1 MLDQPTAGGRT
12 GPGPTVTSDRIS
24 SGGLVVILRP
34 GRPDKGDPSLHGVR
48 PLMSAARIHRPTD
61 GTYRGILKT
70 WWPLGGKQLMIFAA
84 DPIYIAIIM
93 RMSQPD
99 LELGALYTYGWPVLM
114 VIAAPTFTLNAVGNV
129 FGKNVEN
136 VRKTRRF
143 ALFVGLAGTA
153 ILSVIAFTPLSGLV
167 MRVIMDVP
175 EPEQA
180 MVATVFQVVAIYPI
194 LKAICMISQG
204 HLIRCGRAGDVLA
217 SRVVRLIIGLA
228 IVLAGYRFELLQ
240 GAVLGATGIIG
251 SLVAQ
256 TAYLWWRSGFARR
269 GLARDPIDSTVV
281 TTATLA
287 RFAIP
292 MSIVPIV
299 GSATLLLMAAA
310 LGRLPGVVASLAVW
324 PVVTNFSQIGVSLG
338 KSFDQVT
345 IVHGVDEASRRR
357 LRRFGLFLGVGTVLA
372 TAVLNASGLLSYLLR
387 TLEALDEETTII
399 TARVMWILTPM
410 PLLLT
415 LCAYYRGLLARQL
428 FTVSI
433 LLSKVVA
440 LVIVAAVLVWSLDGD
455 PVTGIYAVA
464 AASVVSAGATLAWL
478 VASLR
483 WHHRTG

>member
-1 MLDQPTAGGRT
+1 MG
-12 GPGPTVTSDRIS
+12 
-24 SGGLVVILRP
+24 
-34 GRPDKGDPSLHGVR
+34 
-48 PLMSAARIHRPTD
+48 AARRSCPTD
-61 GTYRGILKT
+61 GTYRGIVKT
-70 WWPLGGKQLMIFAA
+70 WWPLGGKQFLIFAA

-93 RMSQPD
+93 RMGHPD

-114 VIAAPTFTLNAVGNV
+114 VIAAPTFTLNALGNV

-143 ALFVGLAGTA
+143 AMFVGLAGTA
-153 ILSVIAFTPLSGLV
+153 ILSAIAFTPLSAFV
-167 MRVIMDVP
+167 MHTIMDVP
-175 EPEQA
+175 DAERE
-180 MVATVFQVVAIYPI
+180 MVGAVFRIVAVYPI

-204 HLIRCGRAGDVLA
+204 HLVRGGRSGDILVSQVIRLV
-217 SRVVRLIIGLA
+217 IGLS
-228 IVLAGYRFELLQ
+228 IVVVGYEIGLLQ

-251 SLVAQ
+251 SLVLQ
-256 TAYLWWRSGFARR
+256 TAYLRWRSGYVRR
-269 GLARDPIDSTVV
+269 GLATDPIDSEVV
-281 TTATLA
+281 TTSALA

-324 PVVTNFSQIGVSLG
+324 PVVTNFNQIGVSLG

-345 IVHGVDEASRRR
+345 IVHGVDEAGRRR
-357 LRRFGLFLGVGTVLA
+357 LRRFGIFLGAGTMLA
-372 TAVLNASGLLSYLLR
+372 TAGLNASGLLGYLLR
-387 TLEALDEETTII
+387 TMEALDEGTTII
-399 TARVMWILTPM
+399 TVRVMWILTPM
-410 PLLLT
+410 PMLLT

-440 LVIVAAVLVWSLDGD
+440 LIIVAAVLAWSLDRD

-478 VASLR
+478 VVSLR
-483 WHHRTG
+483 WHRRTE